1 MHHHLFN
8 KNRNIHQ
15 IWLMNLR
22 VYLKT
27 YLSSI
32 NNTSQS
38 RLFKTLFFTKTRKP
52 KHNKNKRIS
61 NQKIMHINSNSHHH
75 NFLLIFQTLLFNK
88 TYFLRCLVNPK
99 QMHHQ
104 EISSRIIPP
113 IITSNKKRTWEI
125 SKKPLIY
132 HQLRTLRKWWR
143 KRYR

>member
-27 YLSSI
+27 YLASI
-32 NNTSQS
+32 SNTSQS

-52 KHNKNKRIS
+52 KYNKNNKNNKRIS
-61 NQKIMHINSNSHHH
+61 IQKIMHINSNSHHH

-125 SKKPLIY
+125 SKKPLI
-132 HQLRTLRKWWR
+132 
-143 KRYR
+143 